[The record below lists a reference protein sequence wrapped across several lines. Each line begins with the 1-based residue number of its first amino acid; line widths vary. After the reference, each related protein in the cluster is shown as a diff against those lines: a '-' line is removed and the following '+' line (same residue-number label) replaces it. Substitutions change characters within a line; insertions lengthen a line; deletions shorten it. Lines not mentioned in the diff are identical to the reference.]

1 MFDDKALA
9 DMLAKEQIRNITAQY
24 CRAVD
29 RNDLDLLRS
38 LYWDDAL
45 DEHGYNHSNT
55 AKEFI
60 DRIPEFSGIN
70 VIQHNIT
77 SQMISVNGDE
87 AEAETY
93 VLAYHNY
100 VGANGPTVLMIGGRY
115 CDRYLRKNG
124 EWRIQHRKCT
134 SDWGHEFSVPTLDP
148 PSTFTEGRVPAG
160 KMSPDDVSYGFFK
173 LFPRGKRAF

>member
-1 MFDDKALA
+1 MPDEKAL
-9 DMLAKEQIRNITAQY
+9 DEMLAKEAIRSLTSQY

-29 RNDLDLLRS
+29 RNDLELLRT

-45 DEHGYNHSNT
+45 DEHGYNKSHT

-60 DRIPEFSGIN
+60 DRIPEFEGML

-77 SQMISVNGDE
+77 SQTISVNGDE
-87 AEAETY
+87 AEGESY

-100 VGANGPTVLMIGGRY
+100 VGAAGPTVLIMGGRY

-124 EWRIQHRKCT
+124 EWRIAHRKCV
-134 SDWGHEFSVPTLDP
+134 SDWSHEFSVPNDDSP
-148 PSTFTEGRVPAG
+148 PLFDGDISTG
-160 KMSPDDVSYGFFK
+160 KKSGDDVSYTFFK
-173 LFPRGKRAF
+173 LLTRGNRAS